1 MKNIFLGVT
10 IAIFLLCGNAFAQS
24 QPTADQKAIF
34 ALMTNVGKAWE
45 ARDVN
50 KFADNLTE
58 DCTHIDPQGV
68 VSKGREEVKKHLQ
81 WVIDNM
87 LKNDNS
93 KMDISDISL
102 RFVNSEAALLTYL
115 AKEAG
120 KSIRQTVVLSK
131 VKNDWKI
138 TSFQLTFVSEQ
149 TKTATK

>member
-1 MKNIFLGVT
+1 MKNIFLGIT
-10 IAIFLLCGNAFAQS
+10 IAFLLMCGNTFAQ
-24 QPTADQKAIF
+24 TNEEKAVI
-34 ALMTNVGKAWE
+34 ALMTNVGKAWD
-45 ARDVN
+45 AHDAN
-50 KFADNLTE
+50 KFGEFMTE

-68 VSKGREEVKKHLQ
+68 ERKGREAVKKHLQ

-87 LKNDNS
+87 LQNDNS
-93 KMDISDISL
+93 KTDISDISL
-102 RFVNSEAALLTYL
+102 RFVNSEAALLSYL